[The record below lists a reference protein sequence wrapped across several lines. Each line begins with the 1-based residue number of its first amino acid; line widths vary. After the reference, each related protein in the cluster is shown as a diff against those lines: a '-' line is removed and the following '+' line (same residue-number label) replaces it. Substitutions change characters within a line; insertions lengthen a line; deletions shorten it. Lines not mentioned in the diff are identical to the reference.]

1 MSDLR
6 EIHGIGKSIEQDLF
20 QMGIFCVDDLK
31 GKDPQDLYQQLC
43 LLKGQ
48 TVDCCMLYVFR
59 CAVHYVESNRLDKQ
73 SKWWDFKDEN

>member
-6 EIHGIGKSIEQDLF
+6 EIQGIGKSIEQDLF

-31 GKDPQDLYQQLC
+31 G
-43 LLKGQ
+43 Q
-48 TVDCCMLYVFR
+48 TIDR
-59 CAVHYVESNRLDKQ
+59 CIDKQ

>member
-31 GKDPQDLYQQLC
+31 G
-43 LLKGQ
+43 Q
-48 TVDCCMLYVFR
+48 TIDRCMLYVFR
-59 CAVHYVESNRLDKQ
+59 YAVHYVESNRLDKQ

>member
-6 EIHGIGKSIEQDLF
+6 EIQGIGKSIEQDLF

-31 GKDPQDLYQQLC
+31 G
-43 LLKGQ
+43 Q
-48 TVDCCMLYVFR
+48 TIDRCMLYVFR